1 MRLLKLTVRPE
12 TSDSDYDRRIPLE
25 VTLMLRRL
33 FPVLILLLANSA
45 GINPAR
51 AEDPLPSTPPAN
63 ASTPADSPAPPAP
76 AAAPAGNVSLDDIRL
91 FTAVLSLVKQA
102 YVEPVDD
109 HQLM

>member
-1 MRLLKLTVRPE
+1 MDFSRRAFRLMGSIASVLSRFECMRLLKLTVRPE

-51 AEDPLPSTPPAN
+51 AEDPLPSTPLPM
-63 ASTPADSPAPPAP
+63 PRPQPIRRRRLP
-76 AAAPAGNVSLDDIRL
+76 AAAP
-91 FTAVLSLVKQA
+91 QA
-102 YVEPVDD
+102 T
-109 HQLM
+109 